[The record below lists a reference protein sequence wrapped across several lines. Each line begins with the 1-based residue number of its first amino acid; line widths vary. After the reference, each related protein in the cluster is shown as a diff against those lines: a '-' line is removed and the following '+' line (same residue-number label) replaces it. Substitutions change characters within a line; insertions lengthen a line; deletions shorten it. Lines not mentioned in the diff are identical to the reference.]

1 MSKKQ
6 ALEDRWLTVD
16 EICNYLSVTNET
28 VYKWIEK
35 QGMPGNRVGRRWMFK
50 KDEVDAW
57 VRSGG
62 AAEATPREPKA

>member
-62 AAEATPREPKA
+62 AIETAGKR